1 MELKKE
7 NSPGKRD
14 TQAIKNPYVY
24 LGPLDPENDVLVC
37 IPRESEVNKVIAGI
51 ERGDYWSILGPRQ
64 IGKTTF
70 LRLLMEKLS
79 PSCHTIFLN
88 LEVAY
93 DKKSLFRELIKQIN
107 DKKISKQN
115 IDEKI
120 ITNEY
125 PDLDFFRFLENFVP
139 KDDNRIVFIF
149 DEIDGMPYLKEFL
162 QLWRKVFSER
172 QWNNNL
178 KKYIVITAGAE
189 ELVKL
194 TMGPTSPFVTQ
205 TLLLSDFKE
214 KESMQLLKKLFDII
228 ETHPNGS
235 FLSKMNNKKKIGKL
249 EITKE
254 AANFLLEQL
263 DGHPQ
268 MFQHA
273 CYLLVEQAIS
283 TSKPIV
289 EQDVENAIE
298 TLFLENTSLE
308 TLKASI
314 EKNEKLK
321 ELVID
326 ILNGEKRKFFS
337 VKEFAL
343 LGSGAI
349 KEADSYCKIRN
360 EVYERAIEDI
370 LKIQQIKRG
379 QEEITLISRLIAIF
393 FPPFDAVVHIFKYI
407 RDKFKKKKKQS
418 KHSIKNKRGKRRK
431 KNEMENHRK

>member
-1 MELKKE
+1 MNQEKE

-24 LGPLDPENDVLVC
+24 LGPLDPKKNKLVC
-37 IPRESEVNKVIAGI
+37 IKRENEVNKVIAGI

-70 LRLLMEKLS
+70 LRLLMDELS
-79 PSCHTIFLN
+79 KSKSYHTIFLN

-93 DKKSLFRELIKQIN
+93 DKKSLFREIIKQIN
-107 DKKISKQN
+107 EKKIIEQS
-115 IDEKI
+115 IDEQI
-120 ITNEY
+120 ITDEY
-125 PDLDFFRFLENFVP
+125 PDLDFYRFLENFATG
-139 KDDNRIVFIF
+139 DDKRIVFLF
-149 DEIDGMPYLKEFL
+149 DEIDGLPFAYEFL
-162 QLWRKVFSER
+162 HLWRKVFSER
-172 QWNNNL
+172 EGKSNL
-178 KKYIVITAGAE
+178 ERCNVVTTGSENLI
-189 ELVKL
+189 KL
-194 TMGPTSPFVTQ
+194 TFGRTSPFNIAEK
-205 TLLLSDFKE
+205 LFLKDFSE
-214 KESMQLLKKLFDII
+214 KEAYKLIQEPLD
-228 ETHPNGS
+228 H
-235 FLSKMNNKKKIGKL
+235 LKIGIEKSA
-249 EITKE
+249 KE
-254 AANFLLEQL
+254 FLFEQL